1 MGAQTVPVRDSEYY
15 ISEGNTT
22 IRVEGTLFK
31 VHRYILAR
39 DGSAFENMFS
49 LDAHVPSFSDS
60 SREGCSDENPIV
72 LHGDT
77 PDEFR
82 ALCWSLYA
90 LPAEVFQMP
99 STQSD
104 VIRLIHLARISHK
117 YTFRSTESWA
127 LHVLT
132 VCQTSA
138 DPSST
143 DSISASITTTP
154 ILTQLTE
161 VAVLCNNEELHEAV
175 EPIWAD
181 LLFTGQTD
189 DIVAAMTVADKLNLR
204 PLLGLA
210 YYLMMLKGK
219 DEWNWNGPHKLT
231 RDQRIKL
238 LSGYYNI
245 SRACDALP
253 SNPPTLVHHPSCYM
267 PPGVGVQGTAAH
279 TSHVRCGEA
288 WSSLWSGL
296 TLRMLNDGG
305 SALKIQSVDLLR
317 KLHLINHLLES
328 LLNGN
333 EDSAMFG
340 SANMNK
346 NCLRNGL
353 KASEDKVNDVLYGLA
368 DCFVE

>member
-1 MGAQTVPVRDSEYY
+1 MGAQTLVRDSEYY

-22 IRVEGTLFK
+22 IQIENTLFK
-31 VHRYILAR
+31 VHRYILSR
-39 DGSAFENMFS
+39 DGSAFEGMFS
-49 LDAHVPSFSDS
+49 LDDHVPLNGNK
-60 SREGCSDENPIV
+60 EGDSDENPII

-82 ALCWSLYA
+82 SLCWSLYA

-99 STQSD
+99 STQAD
-104 VIRLIHLARISHK
+104 VIRLIRLARIAHK

-132 VCQTSA
+132 VCQTS
-138 DPSST
+138 DPS
-143 DSISASITTTP
+143 DSISITSTP

-161 VAVLCNNEELHEAV
+161 VAVLCNHEELHEAV

-181 LLFTGQTD
+181 LLFSGQTD

-219 DEWNWNGPHKLT
+219 DEWNSAPKLT
-231 RDQRIKL
+231 RDQKIRL

-253 SNPPTLVHHPSCYM
+253 SNSPNLVHHPSCFM
-267 PPGVGVQGTAAH
+267 QAGVGVQGTAAH
-279 TSHVRCGEA
+279 TAHVRCGEA

-296 TLRMLNDGG
+296 TLRMVSDGG
-305 SALKIQSVDLLR
+305 QTLKIQSVDLLR
-317 KLHLINHLLES
+317 KLHLVNHLLES

-333 EDSAMFG
+333 EENGMFG

-346 NCLRNGL
+346 NCLRNAL